1 VDQTNA
7 VKVDYRIPFLVERK
21 IGDII
26 DFDDDTIVLVDVC
39 KVVMERR
46 CAIQPPNIAW
56 EGVRV
61 QEVKWRFER
70 AHRG

>member
-21 IGDII
+21 IGNII

-56 EGVRV
+56 EG
-61 QEVKWRFER
+61 
-70 AHRG
+70 